1 MGKPT
6 VDQLCELHA
15 QVKDGRVT
23 SLNLQ
28 GYLQKPDRFLPT
40 VFAVTVNY
48 GRTLQAMIKDGHYD
62 WSNDDI
68 THEHFPINR
77 GREEK
82 DELKLTLFHPNRP
95 IESDEAIDEMA
106 KHGLRPATL
115 PELLALGEEHPDLQ
129 REFPV
134 IALGSVWQDRRGSR
148 RCPCLGG
155 GASERYLYLRCFG
168 GGWGERCRGLAV
180 PVGK

>member
-1 MGKPT
+1 MKPT
-6 VDQLCELHA
+6 VEQFFELVD
-15 QVKDGRVT
+15 QVKAGRVT
-23 SLNLQ
+23 TLNFQ
-28 GYLQKPDRFLPT
+28 GFLEKPDRFLPT

-106 KHGLRPATL
+106 KQGLRPATL

-129 REFPV
+129 REFPI
-134 IALGSVWQDRRGSR
+134 IALGSVWQGRGGDRD
-148 RCPCLGG
+148 CPCLDESAG
-155 GASERYLYLRCFG
+155 ERHLYLRCFG
-168 GGWGERCRGLAV
+168 GEWDERCRFLAV